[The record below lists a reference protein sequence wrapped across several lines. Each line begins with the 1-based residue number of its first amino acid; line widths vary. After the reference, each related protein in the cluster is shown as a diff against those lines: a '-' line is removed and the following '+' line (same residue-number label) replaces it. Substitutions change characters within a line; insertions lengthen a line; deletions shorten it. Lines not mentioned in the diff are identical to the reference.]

1 MCRWPATTAGHRHPL
16 KATPMNH
23 HTPTTRVG
31 AVLAAV
37 LLALLVPIGAASA
50 HDTLVSTDPASG
62 STAQKMPQKIGLTY
76 DNIPIALGSEIR
88 IVDAEGNNWAQ
99 GQAKV
104 TNRVVNQGVQSGTPA
119 GTYTVQ
125 WRVVSSDGH
134 PIQGNFTF
142 TTRTGAAPRAAT
154 PSAEGSTPEEHQED
168 TPGLPPWV
176 IPVGVAVLI
185 LIGAGAAI
193 AWRRLGTD

>member
-1 MCRWPATTAGHRHPL
+1 MPVARHHDGPPAPL

-23 HTPTTRVG
+23 HTPTTRLG

-62 STAQKMPQKIGLTY
+62 STVQKMPQKIGLTY

-88 IVDAEGNNWAQ
+88 IIDAEGTNWAQ

-104 TNRVVNQGVQSGTPA
+104 TNRVVNQGVQPGTPA

-142 TTRTGAAPRAAT
+142 TTRTGAAPGAAT
-154 PSAEGSTPEEHQED
+154 PSTEGSAPAQHQQD
-168 TPGLPPWV
+168 APGLPPWI